1 MFWTRVNLPKASPV
15 RKINSGDVSN
25 DTSQDKLCYTNET
38 NKTPKSQW
46 PNKAFTSHSYTSDV
60 GWGSLQDRLL
70 SLSFHLPLK
79 KQQARCHWP
88 RPCAQAASLDPKFLQ
103 VSSGVFKN
111 SLNKHLSSKSLS
123 CCSAIVLYY
132 L

>member
-1 MFWTRVNLPKASPV
+1 MFWTRVNLPMASPV
-15 RKINSGDVSN
+15 RKVNSGDMSN
-25 DTSQDKLCYTNET
+25 DTSQGKLCYTHVT

-46 PNKAFTSHSYTSDV
+46 PNEAFTSHSYTSDV
-60 GWGSLQDRLL
+60 GWGTLQDRLL
-70 SLSFHLPLK
+70 SLSLHLPLK
-79 KQQARCHWP
+79 KQRACCHRP
-88 RPCAQAASLDPKFLQ
+88 RPCAQAASLDPKSLQ

-123 CCSAIVLYY
+123 CCSAIVLCY

>member
-15 RKINSGDVSN
+15 RKINSGDMSN
-25 DTSQDKLCYTNET
+25 DTSQGKLCYTNVT
-38 NKTPKSQW
+38 NKNPKSQW

-60 GWGSLQDRLL
+60 GWRTLQDRLL
-70 SLSFHLPLK
+70 SLSLHLPLK
-79 KQQARCHWP
+79 KQQACCHWP
-88 RPCAQAASLDPKFLQ
+88 RPRAQAASLDPKFLQ
-103 VSSGVFKN
+103 VSSGVLKN